1 MKLLLNEF
9 EEFCKNF
16 NSNKSDWYKDLE
28 KWIEILQNIKESLQ
42 DKENVDRDELENIIN
57 SSSNGEL
64 KTIED
69 FLERYFFK
77 VENGISDVGQGNM
90 YNADR
95 DKVRKKV
102 DKDIQLITSILKE
115 SDIQKVEELLIEL
128 LNTKKNSSSKER
140 NYRAVRYRFLCALFP
155 NKFTSI
161 SSYDKVLKLKNEL
174 QKKYKINFRPL
185 TFIEIQKKLMYELSD
200 SIEDVYKK
208 LIFYW
213 ELYKKLCENTKI
225 SSNLVLSAKD
235 SINKKPLNQIL
246 YGPPGTGKTYNTIDR
261 AIEILD
267 IAIDSDDTLN
277 DEEKRNRLREKFK
290 GYRDNGQIEM
300 ITFHQSYSYEDF
312 VEGIRADVDESEN
325 ISYNVANGI
334 FKEIS
339 RRALKNL
346 KNSENTND
354 KKKDFEDVFKKA
366 ILDELDE
373 EKGLEIKT
381 KKSYFT
387 ITEIT
392 EKSIHFDK
400 SVGKS
405 KHSLSIATLKKM
417 YETEKNNLINGG
429 LASYYNSILEKLLDS
444 SNYSEKKEEL
454 KNFVLIIDEI
464 NRGNISKIFG
474 ELITLIEDSKRIG
487 NDDEI
492 KITLPYSKESFGVP
506 NNLYIIGTM
515 NTADRSI
522 ALLDTALRRRFEFIE
537 MMPQLDCLSGKEV
550 EDAPEI
556 SLSNFL
562 KVINKRIEY
571 LYDRDHTIGHAYFMD
586 VENINDLNNIMRNK
600 IIPLL
605 QEYFYDDW
613 EKIQIVLG
621 DHEKQLKNNN
631 LKEGKDIRFIQSE
644 KVESKSIFGFDVDDI
659 ESKEFIYK
667 INEEFIIESYLKVS
681 NFRENKNEQ

>member
-1 MKLLLNEF
+1 MRSLLNEF
-9 EEFCKNF
+9 EEFLKEYDFKEN
-16 NSNKSDWYKDLE
+16 DWYKDLK
-28 KWIEILQNIKESLQ
+28 KWIEILQNIKESLK
-42 DKENVDRDELENIIN
+42 DKENVNRNELENIIN

-64 KTIED
+64 KTIDD

-95 DKVRKKV
+95 DKVRKKI
-102 DKDIQLITSILKE
+102 DKDMQLIISMLKE
-115 SDIQKVEELLIEL
+115 SDIQKVENLLIEL

-155 NKFTSI
+155 DRFTSI

-200 SIEDVYKK
+200 SKEDVYKK

-213 ELYKKLCENTKI
+213 ELYKKLCENTKM
-225 SSNLVLSAKD
+225 SSNLVLPEKD
-235 SINKKPLNQIL
+235 IIDKKPLNQIL

-267 IAIDSDDTLN
+267 NEFYIAINSDDTLN

-290 GYRDNGQIEM
+290 EYRDNSQIEM

-312 VEGIRADVDESEN
+312 VEGIRAEIDESEN

-354 KKKDFEDVFKKA
+354 RKKDFEDVFKEV
-366 ILDELDE
+366 ILDKLDE
-373 EKGLEIKT
+373 EKGLEVKT

-387 ITEIT
+387 ITDIT

-400 SVGKS
+400 FAGKS

-417 YETEKNNLINGG
+417 YEAGENNSIKNG
-429 LASYYNSILEKLLDS
+429 LEPYYTPILEKLLAS
-444 SNYSEKKEEL
+444 SNYLEKKDEL
-454 KNFVLIIDEI
+454 KNYVLIIDEI

-487 NDDEI
+487 NDEQI

-537 MMPQLDCLSGKEV
+537 MMPQLDCLSEKSI

-556 SLSNFL
+556 NISNFL
-562 KVINKRIEY
+562 KVINERIEY
-571 LYDRDHTIGHAYFMD
+571 LYDRDHTIGHAYFI
-586 VENINDLNNIMRNK
+586 NIKTLQDLNNVMRNRV
-600 IIPLL
+600 IPLL

-613 EKIQIVLG
+613 EKIQLVLG
-621 DHEKQLKNNN
+621 DHEKQI
-631 LKEGKDIRFIQSE
+631 GKSGNKFIISE
-644 KVESKSIFGFDVDDI
+644 NVISKSIFGFNLDDM
-659 ESKEFIYK
+659 ELSEFSYRV
-667 INEEFIIESYLKVS
+667 NDEFTRESYLKVS
-681 NFRENKNEQ
+681 EFGEN

>member
-1 MKLLLNEF
+1 MKSLLNEF
-9 EEFCKNF
+9 EEFLKEYDFKEN
-16 NSNKSDWYKDLE
+16 DWYKDLK
-28 KWIEILQNIKESLQ
+28 KWIEILQNIKESLK
-42 DKENVDRDELENIIN
+42 DKENINRNELENIIN

-64 KTIED
+64 KTVDD
-69 FLERYFFK
+69 FLERYLFLQN
-77 VENGISDVGQGNM
+77 NGISGIGPGNI
-90 YNADR
+90 YDS
-95 DKVRKKV
+95 DRKKIREKV
-102 DKDIQLITSILKE
+102 NKDIQLIISILKE
-115 SDIQKVEELLIEL
+115 SDIQKAEELLIEL
-128 LNTKKNSSSKER
+128 LNEKKGSKNNGR
-140 NYRAVRYRFLCALFP
+140 NHRAVRYRFLCALFP
-155 NKFTSI
+155 NRFTIII
-161 SSYDKVLKLKNEL
+161 SVDKLIVLKNSIAKEF
-174 QKKYKINFRPL
+174 KIDFRPSTL
-185 TFIEIQKKLMYELSD
+185 IEIQKRLMDELSD
-200 SIEDVYKK
+200 SKEDVYKK

-213 ELYKKLCENTKI
+213 ELYKKLCENTKTF
-225 SSNLVLSAKD
+225 SNLVLPAKD
-235 SINKKPLNQIL
+235 TINKKPLNQIL

-261 AIEILD
+261 AVEILD
-267 IAIDSDDTLN
+267 NEFYIAIDSDDTLN

-290 GYRDNGQIEM
+290 GYRDNSQIEM

-312 VEGIRADVDESEN
+312 VEGIRADVDENEN

-346 KNSENTND
+346 KNSEDTND
-354 KKKDFEDVFKKA
+354 KKKDFEDVFKEV

-487 NDDEI
+487 NDEEI

-537 MMPQLDCLSGKEV
+537 MMPRLDCLSEKNI

-571 LYDRDHTIGHAYFMD
+571 LYDRDHTIGHAYFI
-586 VENINDLNNIMRNK
+586 NIKTLEDLNDVMRNK
-600 IIPLL
+600 VIPLL

-613 EKIQIVLG
+613 EKIQFVLG
-621 DHEKQLKNNN
+621 DHENQI
-631 LKEGKDIRFIQSE
+631 GKSGDRFIISE
-644 KVESKSIFGFDVDDI
+644 NVISKSIFGFNLDDMQLN
-659 ESKEFIYK
+659 EFNYRV
-667 INEEFIIESYLKVS
+667 NDEFTKESYLKVS
-681 NFRENKNEQ
+681 EFGAN

>member
-1 MKLLLNEF
+1 MKSLLNEF
-9 EEFCKNF
+9 EEFLKEYDFKEN
-16 NSNKSDWYKDLE
+16 DWYKDLK
-28 KWIEILQNIKESLQ
+28 KWIEILQNIKESLK
-42 DKENVDRDELENIIN
+42 DKENVNRNELENIIN

-64 KTIED
+64 KTVDD
-69 FLERYFFK
+69 FLERYLFLQN
-77 VENGISDVGQGNM
+77 NGISGIGPGNI
-90 YNADR
+90 YDS
-95 DKVRKKV
+95 DRKKIREKV
-102 DKDIQLITSILKE
+102 NKDIQLIISILKE
-115 SDIQKVEELLIEL
+115 SDIQKAEELLIEL
-128 LNTKKNSSSKER
+128 LNEKKGSKNNGR
-140 NYRAVRYRFLCALFP
+140 NHRAVRYRFLCALFP
-155 NKFTSI
+155 NRFTIII
-161 SSYDKVLKLKNEL
+161 SVDKLIVLKNSIAKEF
-174 QKKYKINFRPL
+174 KIDFRPSTL
-185 TFIEIQKKLMYELSD
+185 IEIQKRLMDELSD
-200 SIEDVYKK
+200 SKEDVYKK

-213 ELYKKLCENTKI
+213 ELYKKLCENTKTF
-225 SSNLVLSAKD
+225 SNLVLPVQD
-235 SINKKPLNQIL
+235 TINKKPLNQIL

-261 AIEILD
+261 AVEILD
-267 IAIDSDDTLN
+267 NEFYIAIDSDDTLN

-290 GYRDNGQIEM
+290 GYRDNSQIEM

-325 ISYNVANGI
+325 ISYKVANGI

-346 KNSENTND
+346 KNSENIND
-354 KKKDFEDVFKKA
+354 KKKDFEDVFKEV
-366 ILDELDE
+366 ILNELDE

-417 YETEKNNLINGG
+417 YETEENNLINGG

-487 NDDEI
+487 NDEEI

-537 MMPQLDCLSGKEV
+537 MMPRLDCLSEKNI

-571 LYDRDHTIGHAYFMD
+571 LYDRDHTIGHAYFI
-586 VENINDLNNIMRNK
+586 NIKTLEDLNDVMRNK
-600 IIPLL
+600 VIPLL

-613 EKIQIVLG
+613 EKIQFVLG
-621 DHEKQLKNNN
+621 DHENQI
-631 LKEGKDIRFIQSE
+631 GKSGDRFIISE
-644 KVESKSIFGFDVDDI
+644 NVISKSIFGFNLDDMQLN
-659 ESKEFIYK
+659 EFNYRV
-667 INEEFIIESYLKVS
+667 NDEFTKESYLKVS
-681 NFRENKNEQ
+681 EFGAN

>member
-1 MKLLLNEF
+1 MKSLLNEF
-9 EEFCKNF
+9 EEFLKEYDFKEN
-16 NSNKSDWYKDLE
+16 NWYKDLK
-28 KWIEILQNIKESLQ
+28 KWIEILQNIKESLK
-42 DKENVDRDELENIIN
+42 DKENVNRNELENIIN
-57 SSSNGEL
+57 LSSNREL
-64 KTIED
+64 KTIDD
-69 FLERYFFK
+69 FLERYLFLQN
-77 VENGISDVGQGNM
+77 NGISGIGPGNI
-90 YNADR
+90 YDS
-95 DKVRKKV
+95 DRKKIREKV
-102 DKDIQLITSILKE
+102 NEDLQLIISILKE
-115 SDIQKVEELLIEL
+115 SDIQKAEELLIEL
-128 LNTKKNSSSKER
+128 LNEKKGSKNNGR
-140 NYRAVRYRFLCALFP
+140 NHRAVRYRFLCALFP
-155 NKFTSI
+155 NRFTIII
-161 SSYDKVLKLKNEL
+161 SVDKLIILKNSIA
-174 QKKYKINFRPL
+174 KKFKIDFRPSTL
-185 TFIEIQKKLMYELSD
+185 IEIQKRLMDELSD
-200 SIEDVYKK
+200 SKEEVYKK

-225 SSNLVLSAKD
+225 SGNLVLSAKD
-235 SINKKPLNQIL
+235 TINKKPLNQIL

-267 IAIDSDDTLN
+267 NEFYIAINSDDTLN
-277 DEEKRNRLREKFK
+277 DEEKRNRLRGKFNK
-290 GYRDNGQIEM
+290 YRDNSQIEM

-312 VEGIRADVDESEN
+312 VEGIRADVDENEN

-334 FKEIS
+334 FKAIS

-346 KNSENTND
+346 KNSEDTND
-354 KKKDFEDVFKKA
+354 KKKDFEDVFKEV
-366 ILDELDE
+366 ILDVVDE

-454 KNFVLIIDEI
+454 KNFVFIIDEI

-487 NDDEI
+487 NDEEI

-537 MMPQLDCLSGKEV
+537 MMPRLDCLSEKNIEN
-550 EDAPEI
+550 APEI

-571 LYDRDHTIGHAYFMD
+571 LYDRDHTIGHAYFI
-586 VENINDLNNIMRNK
+586 NIKTLEDLNNVMKNK
-600 IIPLL
+600 VIPLL

-613 EKIQIVLG
+613 EKIQFVLG
-621 DHEKQLKNNN
+621 DHKNQI
-631 LKEGKDIRFIQSE
+631 GKSGDIFIISE
-644 KVESKSIFGFDVDDI
+644 NVISKSIFGFNLDDT
-659 ESKEFIYK
+659 ELNEFNYRV
-667 INEEFIIESYLKVS
+667 NDEFTKESYLKVS
-681 NFRENKNEQ
+681 EFGAN

>member
-1 MKLLLNEF
+1 MKSLLNEF
-9 EEFCKNF
+9 EKFLKEYDFTKYN
-16 NSNKSDWYKDLE
+16 WYEDLK
-28 KWIEILQNIKESLQ
+28 KWIGILQNIKENLK
-42 DKENVDRDELENIIN
+42 DKENIDKDKLENIIN

-77 VENGISDVGQGNM
+77 VENGISDIGQGNM

-102 DKDIQLITSILKE
+102 DKDIQLIISILKE
-115 SDIQKVEELLIEL
+115 ADIQKAEDLLIEL
-128 LNTKKNSSSKER
+128 LNTKKNLSSKER

-155 NKFTSI
+155 DRFTSI

-200 SIEDVYKK
+200 SKEDVYKK

-213 ELYKKLCENTKI
+213 ELYKKLCENTKL
-225 SSNLVLSAKD
+225 SSNLVLLEKD
-235 SINKKPLNQIL
+235 IIDKKPLNQIL

-267 IAIDSDDTLN
+267 NEFYIAINSDDALN

-290 GYRDNGQIEM
+290 EYRDNSQIEM

-312 VEGIRADVDESEN
+312 VEGIRAEIDESEN

-354 KKKDFEDVFKKA
+354 KKKDFEDVFKEVV
-366 ILDELDE
+366 LDALDE
-373 EKGLEIKT
+373 EKGLDIKT

-417 YETEKNNLINGG
+417 YEAEENNLINGG

-487 NDDEI
+487 NDEEI

-537 MMPQLDCLSGKEV
+537 MMPQLDYLSGKEV

-571 LYDRDHTIGHAYFMD
+571 LYDRDHTIGHAYFI
-586 VENINDLNNIMRNK
+586 NIKTLEDLNNVMKNK
-600 IIPLL
+600 VIPLL

-613 EKIQIVLG
+613 EKIQFVLG
-621 DHEKQLKNNN
+621 DHENQI
-631 LKEGKDIRFIQSE
+631 GKSEDRFIISE
-644 KVESKSIFGFDVDDI
+644 KVISKSIFGFNLDDM
-659 ESKEFIYK
+659 ELNEFNYTVNDK
-667 INEEFIIESYLKVS
+667 FTKESYLKVS
-681 NFRENKNEQ
+681 EFGAN

>member
-1 MKLLLNEF
+1 MKSLLNEF
-9 EEFCKNF
+9 EEFLKEYDFKEN
-16 NSNKSDWYKDLE
+16 DWYKDLK
-28 KWIEILQNIKESLQ
+28 KWIEILQNIKESLK
-42 DKENVDRDELENIIN
+42 DKENVNRNELENIIN

-64 KTIED
+64 KTIDD

-102 DKDIQLITSILKE
+102 DKDVQLIISMLKE
-115 SDIQKVEELLIEL
+115 SDIQKVEDLLIEL

-155 NKFTSI
+155 DRFTSI

-185 TFIEIQKKLMYELSD
+185 TFIEIQKKLMYELSN
-200 SIEDVYKK
+200 SKEDVYKK

-213 ELYKKLCENTKI
+213 ELYKKLCENMEA
-225 SSNLVLSAKD
+225 SSNLMLSDKNTL
-235 SINKKPLNQIL
+235 NKKPLNQIL

-267 IAIDSDDTLN
+267 NEFYIAINSDDTLN
-277 DEEKRNRLREKFK
+277 DEEKRNRLKEKFK
-290 GYRDNGQIEM
+290 EYRNNSQIEM

-312 VEGIRADVDESEN
+312 VEGIRAEIDESEN

-354 KKKDFEDVFKKA
+354 KKKDFEDVFKEV
-366 ILDELDE
+366 ILDRLDDE
-373 EKGLEIKT
+373 EGLRIETKQKYFLITDVNKKT
-381 KKSYFT
+381 IFFT
-387 ITEIT
+387 
-392 EKSIHFDK
+392 KANGSNN
-400 SVGKS
+400 
-405 KHSLSIATLKKM
+405 HSLSIDSLRKM
-417 YETEKNNLINGG
+417 YENEKNDMSG
-429 LASYYNSILEKLLDS
+429 LRSYYNSLLELL
-444 SNYSEKKEEL
+444 L
-454 KNFVLIIDEI
+454 KNSKQSKEKECIKNYVLIIDEI

-474 ELITLIEDSKRIG
+474 ELITLIENSKRIG
-487 NDDEI
+487 NDEQI
-492 KITLPYSKESFGVP
+492 KTTLPYSKESFGVP

-537 MMPQLDCLSGKEV
+537 MMPELDCLSGKNI

-556 SLSNFL
+556 NLSNFL

-571 LYDRDHTIGHAYFMD
+571 LYDRDHTIGHAYFI
-586 VENINDLNNIMRNK
+586 NIKTLQDLNNVMRNRV
-600 IIPLL
+600 IPLL

-613 EKIQIVLG
+613 EKIQLVLG
-621 DHEKQLKNNN
+621 DHEKQI
-631 LKEGKDIRFIQSE
+631 GKSGDRFIISE
-644 KVESKSIFGFDVDDI
+644 DVTSKSIFGFNLDDR
-659 ESKEFIYK
+659 ELSEFNYRV
-667 INEEFIIESYLKVS
+667 NDEFTKESYLKVS
-681 NFRENKNEQ
+681 EFGEN

>member
-1 MKLLLNEF
+1 MKSLLNEF
-9 EEFCKNF
+9 EEFLKEYDFTKYN
-16 NSNKSDWYKDLE
+16 WYEDLK
-28 KWIEILQNIKESLQ
+28 KWIGILQNIKESLK
-42 DKENVDRDELENIIN
+42 DKKNINRNELENIID

-64 KTIED
+64 KTIDD

-77 VENGISDVGQGNM
+77 GKNGISDVGQGNM

-102 DKDIQLITSILKE
+102 DKDIQLIISILKE
-115 SDIQKVEELLIEL
+115 ADIQKSEELLKEL
-128 LNTKKNSSSKER
+128 LNEKKDSENKVR
-140 NYRAVRYRFLCALFP
+140 DCKAVRYRFLCASFP

-161 SSYDKVLKLKNEL
+161 SSYDKVIELK
-174 QKKYKINFRPL
+174 KKIEERFKINFKSL
-185 TFIEIQKKLMYELSD
+185 TLIEIQKRLMDELSD
-200 SIEDVYKK
+200 SKEEVYKK

-213 ELYKKLCENTKI
+213 NLYEELCGNTKI
-225 SSNLVLSAKD
+225 SSKD
-235 SINKKPLNQIL
+235 TINKKPLNQIL

-261 AIEILD
+261 AVGILD
-267 IAIDSDDTLN
+267 NEFYIAIDSDDILN
-277 DEEKRNRLREKFK
+277 DDEKRKKLREKFK
-290 GYRDNGQIEM
+290 KYRDSNQIEM
-300 ITFHQSYSYEDF
+300 ITFHQSYSYEEF

-325 ISYNVANGI
+325 ISYKVANGI

-346 KNSENTND
+346 KNSENIND
-354 KKKDFEDVFKKA
+354 KKKDFEDVFKEV
-366 ILDELDE
+366 ILNELDE

-417 YETEKNNLINGG
+417 YEAEENNLINGG

-487 NDDEI
+487 NDEEI

-537 MMPQLDCLSGKEV
+537 MMPKLDCLSEKNI

-556 SLSNFL
+556 NLSNFL
-562 KVINKRIEY
+562 KVINERIEY
-571 LYDRDHTIGHAYFMD
+571 LYDRDHTIGHAYFI
-586 VENINDLNNIMRNK
+586 NIKTLEDLNNVMRNK
-600 IIPLL
+600 VIPLL

-613 EKIQIVLG
+613 EKIQLVLG
-621 DHEKQLKNNN
+621 DHEKQIG
-631 LKEGKDIRFIQSE
+631 EPRDRFIISE
-644 KVESKSIFGFDVDDI
+644 NVISQSIFGFNLDDMDLN
-659 ESKEFIYK
+659 EFNYRV
-667 INEEFIIESYLKVS
+667 NDEFTKESYLKVS
-681 NFRENKNEQ
+681 EFGAN

>member
-1 MKLLLNEF
+1 MKSLLNEF
-9 EEFCKNF
+9 EKFLKEYDFTKYN
-16 NSNKSDWYKDLE
+16 WYEDLK
-28 KWIEILQNIKESLQ
+28 KWIGILQNIKENLK
-42 DKENVDRDELENIIN
+42 DKENIDKDKLENIIN

-77 VENGISDVGQGNM
+77 VENGISDIGQGNM

-102 DKDIQLITSILKE
+102 DKDIQLIISILKE

-161 SSYDKVLKLKNEL
+161 SSYDKVIELK
-174 QKKYKINFRPL
+174 KKIEEQFKINFRPSTL
-185 TFIEIQKKLMYELSD
+185 IEIQKRLMDELSD
-200 SIEDVYKK
+200 SKEDVYKK

-213 ELYKKLCENTKI
+213 ELYKKLCENAKL
-225 SSNLVLSAKD
+225 SSNLVLLEKD
-235 SINKKPLNQIL
+235 IIDKKPLNQIL

-261 AIEILD
+261 AVEILD
-267 IAIDSDDTLN
+267 NEFYIAIDSDDILN
-277 DEEKRNRLREKFK
+277 DDEKRKKLREKFK
-290 GYRDNGQIEM
+290 KYRDSNQIEM

-312 VEGIRADVDESEN
+312 VEGIRAEVDESEN
-325 ISYNVANGI
+325 ISYKVANGI

-346 KNSENTND
+346 KNSENIND
-354 KKKDFEDVFKKA
+354 KKKDFEDVFKEV
-366 ILDELDE
+366 ILNELDE

-417 YETEKNNLINGG
+417 YEAEENNLINGG

-487 NDDEI
+487 NDEEI

-537 MMPQLDCLSGKEV
+537 MMPKLDCLSEKNI

-556 SLSNFL
+556 NLSNFL
-562 KVINKRIEY
+562 KVINERIEY
-571 LYDRDHTIGHAYFMD
+571 LYDRDHTIGHAYFI
-586 VENINDLNNIMRNK
+586 NIKTLEDLNNVMKNK
-600 IIPLL
+600 VIPLL

-613 EKIQIVLG
+613 EKIQFVLG
-621 DHEKQLKNNN
+621 DHENQI
-631 LKEGKDIRFIQSE
+631 GKSEDRFIISE
-644 KVESKSIFGFDVDDI
+644 KVISKSIFGFNLDDM
-659 ESKEFIYK
+659 ELNEFNYTVNDK
-667 INEEFIIESYLKVS
+667 FTKESYLKVS
-681 NFRENKNEQ
+681 EFGAN

>member
-1 MKLLLNEF
+1 MKALLNEF
-9 EEFCKNF
+9 EEFLKEYDF
-16 NSNKSDWYKDLE
+16 EEDGWYKNLE
-28 KWIEILQNIKESLQ
+28 KWIGILQNIKENLK
-42 DKENVDRDELENIIN
+42 DKENINKNDLESTIN
-57 SSSNGEL
+57 LSSNGEL
-64 KTIED
+64 KNIDD

-77 VENGISDVGQGNM
+77 VDNGISEFKQGVLSIVARGNIK
-90 YNADR
+90 N
-95 DKVRKKV
+95 KVN
-102 DKDIQLITSILKE
+102 KDIQLIVSILKE
-115 SDIQKVEELLIEL
+115 ENAQKVEDLLIKL
-128 LNTKKNSSSKER
+128 LNVKKDSEGKER
-140 NYRAVRYRFLCALFP
+140 DYKAVRYRFLCALFP

-161 SSYDKVLKLKNEL
+161 SSSDKVMELK
-174 QKKYKINFRPL
+174 KKIEEQYKINFRPL
-185 TFIEIQKKLMYELSD
+185 TLIGIQKKLMDELSE
-200 SIEDVYKK
+200 SKEDVYKK

-213 ELYKKLCENTKI
+213 ELYKKLCENTKV
-225 SSNLVLSAKD
+225 SSNLILSEKD
-235 SINKKPLNQIL
+235 TLNKNPLNQIL

-267 IAIDSDDTLN
+267 NEFYISIDSDDILK
-277 DEEKRNRLREKFK
+277 DEEKRKKLKEKFK
-290 GYRDNGQIEM
+290 EYRDNNQIEM

-346 KNSENTND
+346 KNTENIND
-354 KKKDFEDVFKKA
+354 KKKDFEDIFKEV

-400 SVGKS
+400 SAGKS

-417 YETEKNNLINGG
+417 YEAGEN
-429 LASYYNSILEKLLDS
+429 NSIKNGLEPYYTPILQKLLDNS
-444 SNYSEKKEEL
+444 SYSEKKEEL
-454 KNFVLIIDEI
+454 KNYILIIDEI

-487 NDDEI
+487 NDEEI

-537 MMPQLDCLSGKEV
+537 MMPALDCLSEKYMA
-550 EDAPEI
+550 DASEI
-556 SLSNFL
+556 NLSNFL
-562 KVINKRIEY
+562 KVINERIEY
-571 LYDRDHTIGHAYFMD
+571 LYDRDHTIGHAYFI
-586 VENINDLNNIMRNK
+586 NIKTFEDLNNVMRNK
-600 IIPLL
+600 VIPLL

-613 EKIQIVLG
+613 QKIQVVLG
-621 DHEKQLKNNN
+621 DHEKQI
-631 LKEGKDIRFIQSE
+631 KESKVSLNDRFIISE
-644 KVESKSIFGFDVDDI
+644 NVISKSIFGFNLDDM
-659 ESKEFIYK
+659 ELNEFNYRVN
-667 INEEFIIESYLKVS
+667 NEFTMKSYLKVS
-681 NFRENKNEQ
+681 KFGAN

>member
-1 MKLLLNEF
+1 MRSLLNEF
-9 EEFCKNF
+9 EEFLKEYDFKEN
-16 NSNKSDWYKDLE
+16 DWYKDLK
-28 KWIEILQNIKESLQ
+28 KWIEILQNMKESLK
-42 DKENVDRDELENIIN
+42 DKENVNRNELENIIN

-64 KTIED
+64 KTIDD

-95 DKVRKKV
+95 DKVRKKI
-102 DKDIQLITSILKE
+102 DKDMQLIISMLKE
-115 SDIQKVEELLIEL
+115 SDIQKVEDLLIEL

-155 NKFTSI
+155 DRFTSI

-200 SIEDVYKK
+200 SKEDVYKK

-225 SSNLVLSAKD
+225 SNNLVLPEKD
-235 SINKKPLNQIL
+235 IIDKKPLNQIL

-261 AIEILD
+261 TIEILD
-267 IAIDSDDTLN
+267 NEFYIAINSDDTLN

-290 GYRDNGQIEM
+290 EYRDNSQIEM

-312 VEGIRADVDESEN
+312 VEGIRAEIDESEN

-354 KKKDFEDVFKKA
+354 KKKDFEDVFKEV
-366 ILDELDE
+366 ILDRLDDE
-373 EKGLEIKT
+373 EGLRIETKQKYFLITDVNKKT
-381 KKSYFT
+381 IFFT
-387 ITEIT
+387 
-392 EKSIHFDK
+392 KANGSNN
-400 SVGKS
+400 
-405 KHSLSIATLKKM
+405 HSLSIDSLKKM
-417 YETEKNNLINGG
+417 YENEKNDMSG
-429 LASYYNSILEKLLDS
+429 LRSYYNSLLELL
-444 SNYSEKKEEL
+444 L
-454 KNFVLIIDEI
+454 KNSKKSEEKEYIKNYVLIIDEI

-487 NDDEI
+487 NDEQI

-537 MMPQLDCLSGKEV
+537 MMPQLDCLSEKNI

-556 SLSNFL
+556 NVSNFL
-562 KVINKRIEY
+562 KVINERIEY
-571 LYDRDHTIGHAYFMD
+571 LYDRDHTIGHAYFI
-586 VENINDLNNIMRNK
+586 NIKTLQDLNNVMRNRV
-600 IIPLL
+600 IPLL

-613 EKIQIVLG
+613 EKIQLVLG
-621 DHEKQLKNNN
+621 DHEKQI
-631 LKEGKDIRFIQSE
+631 GKSGNKFIISE
-644 KVESKSIFGFDVDDI
+644 NVISKSIFGFNLDDM
-659 ESKEFIYK
+659 ELSEFSYRV
-667 INEEFIIESYLKVS
+667 NDEFTRESYLKVS
-681 NFRENKNEQ
+681 EFGEN

>member
-1 MKLLLNEF
+1 MRSLLNEF
-9 EEFCKNF
+9 EEFLKEYDFKEN
-16 NSNKSDWYKDLE
+16 DWHKDLK
-28 KWIEILQNIKESLQ
+28 KWIEILQNIKESLK
-42 DKENVDRDELENIIN
+42 DKENVNRNELENIIN

-64 KTIED
+64 KTIDD

-95 DKVRKKV
+95 DRVRKKI
-102 DKDIQLITSILKE
+102 DKDIQLIISMLKE
-115 SDIQKVEELLIEL
+115 SDIQKVEDLLIEL

-155 NKFTSI
+155 DKFTSI

-174 QKKYKINFRPL
+174 QKKYKINFRPS
-185 TFIEIQKKLMYELSD
+185 TFIEIQKKLMYELTNSK
-200 SIEDVYKK
+200 EDVYKK

-213 ELYKKLCENTKI
+213 ELYKKLCENTKM
-225 SSNLVLSAKD
+225 SSNLVLPEKD
-235 SINKKPLNQIL
+235 IIDKKPLNQIL

-267 IAIDSDDTLN
+267 NEFYIAINSDDTLN

-571 LYDRDHTIGHAYFMD
+571 LYDRDHTIGHAYFI
-586 VENINDLNNIMRNK
+586 NIKTIQDLNNVMRNRV
-600 IIPLL
+600 IPLL

-613 EKIQIVLG
+613 EKIQLVLG
-621 DHEKQLKNNN
+621 DHENQN
-631 LKEGKDIRFIQSE
+631 GKSEDRFIISE
-644 KVESKSIFGFDVDDI
+644 KVISKSIFGFNLDDM
-659 ESKEFIYK
+659 ELNEFNYTVNDK
-667 INEEFIIESYLKVS
+667 FIKESYLKVS
-681 NFRENKNEQ
+681 EFGENSDE

>member
-1 MKLLLNEF
+1 MKSLLNEF
-9 EEFCKNF
+9 EEFLKAYDFTKYN
-16 NSNKSDWYKDLE
+16 WYEDLK
-28 KWIEILQNIKESLQ
+28 KWIGILQNIKESLQ
-42 DKENVDRDELENIIN
+42 DKENVDRNELENIIN

-64 KTIED
+64 KIIDD

-77 VENGISDVGQGNM
+77 VENGISDIGQGNM

-115 SDIQKVEELLIEL
+115 SDIQKAEELLKEL
-128 LNTKKNSSSKER
+128 LNEKKDSENKVR
-140 NYRAVRYRFLCALFP
+140 DCKAVRYRFLCASFP

-161 SSYDKVLKLKNEL
+161 SSYDKVIELK
-174 QKKYKINFRPL
+174 KKIEERFKINFRPSTL
-185 TFIEIQKKLMYELSD
+185 IEIQKRLMDELSD
-200 SIEDVYKK
+200 SKEDVYKK

-261 AIEILD
+261 AVEILD
-267 IAIDSDDTLN
+267 NEFYIAINSDKTLSN
-277 DEEKRNRLREKFK
+277 EEKRNRLREKFK
-290 GYRDNGQIEM
+290 EYRDNSQIEM

-312 VEGIRADVDESEN
+312 VEGIRAEVDESEN
-325 ISYNVANGI
+325 ISYKVANGI

-346 KNSENTND
+346 KNSENIND
-354 KKKDFEDVFKKA
+354 KKKDFEDVFKEV
-366 ILDELDE
+366 ILNELDE

-417 YETEKNNLINGG
+417 YEAEENNLINGG

-487 NDDEI
+487 NDEEI

-537 MMPQLDCLSGKEV
+537 MMPQLDCLSEKKI

-556 SLSNFL
+556 NLSNFL
-562 KVINKRIEY
+562 KVINDRIEY
-571 LYDRDHTIGHAYFMD
+571 LYDRDHTIGHAYFI
-586 VENINDLNNIMRNK
+586 NIKTLEDLNNVMRNK
-600 IIPLL
+600 VIPLL

-613 EKIQIVLG
+613 EKIQFVLG
-621 DHEKQLKNNN
+621 DHENQI
-631 LKEGKDIRFIQSE
+631 GKSGDRFIISE
-644 KVESKSIFGFDVDDI
+644 NVISKSIFGFNLDDM
-659 ESKEFIYK
+659 ELNEFNYTVNDK
-667 INEEFIIESYLKVS
+667 FTKESYLKVS
-681 NFRENKNEQ
+681 EFGAN

>member
-1 MKLLLNEF
+1 MKSLLNEF
-9 EEFCKNF
+9 EEFLKEYDFTKYN
-16 NSNKSDWYKDLE
+16 WYEDLK
-28 KWIEILQNIKESLQ
+28 KWIGILQNIKESLQ
-42 DKENVDRDELENIIN
+42 DKENVDRNELENIIN

-64 KTIED
+64 KIIDD

-77 VENGISDVGQGNM
+77 VENGISDIGQGNM

-115 SDIQKVEELLIEL
+115 SDIQKAEELLKEL
-128 LNTKKNSSSKER
+128 LNEKKDSENKVR
-140 NYRAVRYRFLCALFP
+140 DCKAVRYRFLCASFP

-161 SSYDKVLKLKNEL
+161 SSYDKVIELK
-174 QKKYKINFRPL
+174 KKIEERFKINFRPSTL
-185 TFIEIQKKLMYELSD
+185 IEIQKRLMDELSD
-200 SIEDVYKK
+200 SKEDVYKK

-261 AIEILD
+261 AVEILD
-267 IAIDSDDTLN
+267 NEFYIVINSDKTLSN
-277 DEEKRNRLREKFK
+277 EEKRNRLREKFK
-290 GYRDNGQIEM
+290 EYRDNSQIEM

-312 VEGIRADVDESEN
+312 VEGIRAEVDESEN
-325 ISYNVANGI
+325 ISYKIANGI

-346 KNSENTND
+346 KNSENIND
-354 KKKDFEDVFKKA
+354 KKKDFEDVFKEV
-366 ILDELDE
+366 ILNELDE

-417 YETEKNNLINGG
+417 YEAEENNLINGG

-487 NDDEI
+487 NDEEI

-537 MMPQLDCLSGKEV
+537 MMPQLDCLSEKKI
-550 EDAPEI
+550 EDGPEI
-556 SLSNFL
+556 NLSNFL
-562 KVINKRIEY
+562 KVINDRIEY
-571 LYDRDHTIGHAYFMD
+571 LYDRDHTIGHAYFI
-586 VENINDLNNIMRNK
+586 NIKTLEDLNNVMRNK
-600 IIPLL
+600 VIPLL

-613 EKIQIVLG
+613 EKIQFVLG
-621 DHEKQLKNNN
+621 DHENQI
-631 LKEGKDIRFIQSE
+631 GKSGDRFIISE
-644 KVESKSIFGFDVDDI
+644 NVISKSIFGFNLDDM
-659 ESKEFIYK
+659 ELNEFNYTVNDK
-667 INEEFIIESYLKVS
+667 FTKESYLKVS
-681 NFRENKNEQ
+681 EFGAN